1 MGIQGTIKRLFRTQ
15 ITGHRIYQQ
24 GLWLLLV
31 GLVSV
36 SVSAQA
42 DLILNGS
49 SIYSDLGK
57 DQFAAA
63 LYLETPQKNPGS
75 VHSMEG

>member
-36 SVSAQA
+36 SVSVSAQA

-57 DQFAAA
+57 DQF
-63 LYLETPQKNPGS
+63 NG
-75 VHSMEG
+75 G